1 LAEWFKNKLNE
12 AGFYVTNTR
21 TLIIPVTIGDA
32 KKAVEL
38 SENLLSEGIMY
49 QLQERLQYRRE
60 LAG

>member
-21 TLIIPVTIGDA
+21 TPIIPVTIGDA

-38 SENLLSEGIMY
+38 SESLLSEGIMY
-49 QLQERLQYRRE
+49 QL
-60 LAG
+60 